1 MYVVIEGI
9 DCVGKTTQIELL
21 KKYFKE
27 AIFTKEPGATKLGE
41 KIREILLNGEIEFS
55 KKTELLLFLADRANH
70 IDLFLSKYK
79 DKLVISDRSFISGMA
94 YANEFDKKTLFELN
108 LFATNGI
115 FPKKVVFLYASKEL
129 IKQRLAFKKL
139 DTIEKRG
146 VKYFLEIQN
155 KLEEVLNFLQ
165 NKIDFEI
172 LKLDASLSIQEIHE
186 KIKEFIDG

>member
-172 LKLDASLSIQEIHE
+172 LKLDASLSIQEIHK